1 MQLKDTVRT
10 AIAWCGTLALLGVS
24 ALVQRGAAA
33 RAQVSK
39 PVSADVV
46 SGKVIYDQKCE
57 PCHFSASS
65 EKKIGPGLGGLM
77 KRAKFKDGL
86 PANDQSLRRVIE
98 RGGKD
103 MPGFRDSLNEK
114 QVRDLITYVKTL

>member
-1 MQLKDTVRT
+1 M
-10 AIAWCGTLALLGVS
+10 LALLGVG

-33 RAQVSK
+33 RAQVLK
-39 PVSADVV
+39 SANDEPS
-46 SGKVIYDQKCE
+46 SGKSIYDQKCE

-65 EKKIGPGLGGLM
+65 ETKIGPGLGGLM
-77 KRAKFKDGL
+77 KRPKFKDGL

-103 MPGFRDSLNEK
+103 MPGFRDSLKEK
-114 QVRDLITYVKTL
+114 QVRDLIAYVKTL

>member
-1 MQLKDTVRT
+1 MVRT

-24 ALVQRGAAA
+24 ALAQRGAAA
-33 RAQVSK
+33 RSQALK
-39 PVSADVV
+39 SASDELS
-46 SGKVIYDQKCE
+46 SGKAIYDQSCE

-86 PANDQSLRRVIE
+86 PANDENLRRVIA

-103 MPGFRDSLNEK
+103 MPGFRDSLKEK
-114 QVRDLITYVKTL
+114 QVRDLIAYVKSL